1 MLEREREREKESE
14 RMSEKGSNPVID
26 NENCVVFA
34 CRRCLKCIVLFFGW
48 RSTNELR
55 SKYAQYFNKIIL
67 EKSSKQIKKKQ

>member
-26 NENCVVFA
+26 NEN
-34 CRRCLKCIVLFFGW
+34 CIVLFFGW